1 VFASGNHI
9 SLPEYKYLSPIY
21 QKENGYAGVDSYRPM
36 NSGLSARNNYQLS
49 PYHRLDL
56 GVNFYRYK
64 KKGRMGIWNISI
76 YNTYLK
82 PNPFMTEVM
91 VNQDINQRYQVVL
104 QETILFY
111 CMPSVSYTYKF

>member
-1 VFASGNHI
+1 
-9 SLPEYKYLSPIY
+9 
-21 QKENGYAGVDSYRPM
+21 M
-36 NSGLSARNNYQLS
+36 NSGLSTRNNYQLS

-91 VNQDINQRYQVVL
+91 VNQDINQSPHPERKRPSI
-104 QETILFY
+104 ILTQTGKVNIF
-111 CMPSVSYTYKF
+111 S

>member
-1 VFASGNHI
+1 
-9 SLPEYKYLSPIY
+9 
-21 QKENGYAGVDSYRPM
+21 M

-91 VNQDINQRYQVVL
+91 VNQDINQRYHVVL